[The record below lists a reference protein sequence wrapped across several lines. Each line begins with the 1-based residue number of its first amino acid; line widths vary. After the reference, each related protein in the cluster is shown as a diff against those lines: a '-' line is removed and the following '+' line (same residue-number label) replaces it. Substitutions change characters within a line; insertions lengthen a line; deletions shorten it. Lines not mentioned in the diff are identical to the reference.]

1 MTKSPKSPK
10 APKPAKTTRI
20 SPLRVSVLVVV
31 TLAVTVG
38 IFYFIKPAVI
48 PPLPPGPSTFA
59 GYVDVTVTPS
69 YPFETPS
76 GPAQQDVVLAF
87 VVAGRDE
94 PCTPTWGTYYT
105 LDQASSDLE
114 LDRRISQLRLTGGRA
129 RVSFGGAINQELSTS
144 CTDPTALVEAY
155 KSVVDRYELE
165 SIDLDI
171 EGANLSDMA
180 GNTRRAVAIK
190 SLQDQLA
197 VDGRTLDVWLTLP
210 VATFGLTDEGLAAA
224 QAMIDAGVDL
234 AGVNGMT
241 MNFGGSKA
249 SNQSMS
255 DAVIQAAT
263 NLRGQVRRLY
273 DLSALPDN
281 EPKVWAK
288 VGITPMIGQNDVP
301 GEVFTLDDA
310 QIVNE
315 FARQQGAGLI
325 SMWNLNRD
333 ATCVHPLPTVITVV
347 QTNCSGIDQMG
358 LSFATILAANTDDSD
373 FVAPGP
379 TPTVSP
385 TSSPTAAPTSPVI
398 VDDPA
403 TSPYPIW
410 DPLGTY
416 PAGTKV
422 VWRQQVYQAKWYT
435 SGFAPDTPVATQYDT
450 PWTLI
455 GPVLPG
461 DTPAPLPTV
470 APNTY
475 PEWDPDVAYVA
486 GSRVQRDLVPY
497 QAKWWT
503 QGQMPG
509 VPVSGGSPW
518 IVVYPGG

>member
-1 MTKSPKSPK
+1 MTKSPKEPR
-10 APKPAKTTRI
+10 APKTTRV
-20 SPLRVSVLVVV
+20 SFLRVGVLVVT
-31 TLAVTVG
+31 TLAVVAG
-38 IFYFIKPAVI
+38 FIYFIKPQVI
-48 PPLPPGPSTFA
+48 PPQPPGPSTFA

-87 VVAGRDE
+87 IVAGRDE

-105 LDQASSDLE
+105 LDQAASDLE

-144 CTDPTALVEAY
+144 CTDPSALVDAY
-155 KSVVDRYELE
+155 KAVIDRYELA
-165 SIDLDI
+165 SIDLDV
-171 EGANLSDMA
+171 EGSNLSDTA
-180 GNTRRAVAIK
+180 GNERRAAAIK
-190 SLQDQLA
+190 AVQDQLA
-197 VDGRTLDVWLTLP
+197 AEGRPLEVWLTLP
-210 VATFGLTDEGLAAA
+210 VATYGLTDEGIAAS
-224 QAMIDAGVDL
+224 QAMLDAGVNL
-234 AGVNGMT
+234 TGVNGMT
-241 MNFGGSKA
+241 MNFGGSK
-249 SNQSMS
+249 STSQSMS

-263 NLRGQVRRLY
+263 NLKAQVRKLY
-273 DLSALPDN
+273 SLSALPDN
-281 EPKVWAK
+281 DAKVWAK

-301 GEVFTLDDA
+301 GEVFTIDDA
-310 QIVNE
+310 QVVNE
-315 FARQQGAGLI
+315 FAREKGAGLI

-333 ATCVHPLPTVITVV
+333 ATCTHPLPTVITVV
-347 QTNCSGIDQMG
+347 QTSCSGVDQQG
-358 LSFATILAANTDDSD
+358 KSFADILAADTDDND
-373 FVAPGP
+373 FVTASPAVTATAPIP
-379 TPTVSP
+379 TPT
-385 TSSPTAAPTSPVI
+385 ATSPVV

-486 GSRVQRDLVPY
+486 GSRVQLDLVPY

-503 QGQMPG
+503 QGQKPG

>member
-1 MTKSPKSPK
+1 MSRKEP
-10 APKPAKTTRI
+10 KTTRV
-20 SPLRVSVLVVV
+20 SFLRVGVLVIV
-31 TLAVTVG
+31 TLAVIG
-38 IFYFIKPAVI
+38 GFLYFIKPQVI

-69 YPFETPS
+69 YPFETPP

-105 LDQASSDLE
+105 LEQAATDLE

-129 RVSFGGAINQELSTS
+129 RISFGGAINSELSNS
-144 CTDPTALVEAY
+144 CTDPEALAAAY
-155 KSVVDRYELE
+155 TEVIDRYEVA

-171 EGANLSDMA
+171 EGANLSDPAAMA
-180 GNTRRAVAIK
+180 RRATAIK
-190 SLQDQLA
+190 SVQDKRIA
-197 VDGRTLDVWLTLP
+197 DGSSLDVWLTLP
-210 VATFGLTDEGLAAA
+210 VATYGLTDEGLAAA
-224 QAMIDAGVDL
+224 TSLLDAGVDL

-241 MNFGGSKA
+241 MNFGGSKDA
-249 SNQSMS
+249 DQSMA
-255 DAVIQAAT
+255 DAVIEAAT
-263 NLRGQVRRLY
+263 NLRNQVRKLY
-273 DLSALPDN
+273 ELSALPDN
-281 EPKVWAK
+281 SAKVWAK

-301 GEVFTLDDA
+301 GEVFTIDDA
-310 QIVNE
+310 KIVNE
-315 FARQQGAGLI
+315 FARLNGAGLI

-333 ATCVHPLPTVITVV
+333 ATCTHPLPTVITVV
-347 QTNCSGIDQMG
+347 QTSCSGVDQLG
-358 LSFATILAANTDDSD
+358 LSFADLLAADTDDSA
-373 FVAPGP
+373 FVPPGP
-379 TPTVSP
+379 TPT
-385 TSSPTAAPTSPVI
+385 TSSPTPTPTSTSPIV

-475 PEWDPDVAYVA
+475 PEWDPTVAYVA
-486 GSRVQRDLVPY
+486 GSRVQLDLVPY
-497 QAKWWT
+497 EAKWWT
-503 QGQMPG
+503 QGQEPG
-509 VPVSGGSPW
+509 VPVAGGSPW